1 MDELL
6 MESEISHRI
15 AEFAAHIF
23 QEAMENDLVGE
34 AMWGFIS
41 ALVTQVE
48 MNCLD
53 HECVE
58 QNFTEIFENFN
69 ELKANLLT
77 QLPEHIQH

>member
-1 MDELL
+1 
-6 MESEISHRI
+6 
-15 AEFAAHIF
+15 
-23 QEAMENDLVGE
+23 
-34 AMWGFIS
+34 MWGFIA

-58 QNFTEIFENFN
+58 QNFAEIFEHLN